1 MPVFFTFKDVFPTL
15 HGLSASQLK
24 KQLEESWLRGEA

>member
-1 MPVFFTFKDVFPTL
+1 MPVFFTFKDVC
-15 HGLSASQLK
+15 GNAASQLK